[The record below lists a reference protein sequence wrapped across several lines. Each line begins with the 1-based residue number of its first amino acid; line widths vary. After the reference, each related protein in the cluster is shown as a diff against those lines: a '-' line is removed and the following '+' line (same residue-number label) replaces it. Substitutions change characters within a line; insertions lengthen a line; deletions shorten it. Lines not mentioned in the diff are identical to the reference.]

1 MLAES
6 VASGGA
12 TAVALDLF
20 GDVDTRAA
28 AAAWHD
34 IGSGAQLALDGAAL
48 LDALARLA
56 DEGDVDAWVA
66 GSGFEA
72 RPDLLARGATLL
84 PLLGNPPEVVRRV
97 RTPGWFYPWLAARR
111 VPHAAVSVAPPVQ
124 PEGWLSK
131 DARACGG
138 WHVRPALTA
147 VPGGGAGHYFQRR
160 IEGVPMSVLFLADGH
175 RWHIAGIAR
184 QTIRPLGGHQYVH
197 RGGVGPIDL
206 PAAALDALRA
216 MVDSIVGG
224 LGLVGLNGID
234 FILHED
240 GPLLIELNPRPTAS
254 VALFDDCVHGELLL
268 AHAAVCRG
276 AALDAL
282 RFQPLRAV
290 RGSEVVFAPHAGRID
305 DETADWLAGQGW
317 CHDLPVA
324 GTAHAWGDPVCSVSA
339 RAESTAEVERLL
351 AERRR
356 AVLDAVAH
364 AASAS

>member
-12 TAVALDLF
+12 EVVALDLF
-20 GDVDTRAA
+20 GDADTRAVA
-28 AAAWHD
+28 TAWYG
-34 IGSGAQLALDGAAL
+34 IGSASSLALDGAAL

-56 DEGDVDAWVA
+56 EEGEVGAWVA

-84 PLLGNPPEVVRRV
+84 PLLGNPPELVRRV
-97 RTPGWFYPWLAARR
+97 RTPGWFYPWLAARH
-111 VPHAAVSVAPPVQ
+111 VPHAAVSLAPPARA
-124 PEGWLSK
+124 EGWLAK

-138 WHVRPALTA
+138 WHVRPALAA
-147 VPGGGAGHYFQRR
+147 VRGGGAGHYFQRH
-160 IEGVPMSVLFLADGH
+160 IQGMPMSVLFLADGR

-184 QTIRPLGGHQYVH
+184 QTIRALGGHRFVY

-206 PAAALDALRA
+206 PAGALEALRA

-254 VALFDDCVHGELLL
+254 VALFDDCVPGGLVQ

-282 RFQPLRAV
+282 RFQTVQGV
-290 RGSEVVFAPHAGRID
+290 RGSEVVFATRAGCID
-305 DETADWLAGQGW
+305 GEGADWLAGQSW
-317 CHDLPVA
+317 CHDLPAA
-324 GTAHAWGDPVCSVSA
+324 GSAHAYGDPVCSVSA
-339 RAESTAEVERLL
+339 RAETTAQVERLL

-364 AASAS
+364 AASSS

>member
-34 IGSGAQLALDGAAL
+34 IGSGGQLALDGAAL

-216 MVDSIVGG
+216 MVDSIAGG

-282 RFQPLRAV
+282 RFQPLRAL

-305 DETADWLAGQGW
+305 DEPADWLAGQGW